1 MKTILYIVIG
11 VLLGL
16 LLAGGVWLAARAPQ
30 GESVELRPAP
40 TLEPIQVHVAGAVVR
55 PGLYDL
61 PEGSRVMDAIE
72 AAGGLVAEADKNG
85 LNLAARVE
93 DAQRLDVP
101 FVSGY
106 IPEEGQGF
114 AVISEGTPSPLAG
127 EELVNINT
135 ASVEELDK
143 LPGIGPTT
151 AQKIIAY
158 REENGP
164 FARIE
169 DIVNVSGIGSAI
181 YEGLKDLITV
191 GDEEEL
197 PFPSDP
203 SDPFGVSTTTPDPF
217 AP

>member
-11 VLLGL
+11 LLLGL

-40 TLEPIQVHVAGAVVR
+40 TPEPIQVHVAGAVVR
-55 PGLYDL
+55 PGLYDM

-93 DAQRLDVP
+93 DAQKLEVP
-101 FVSGY
+101 FVAGFV
-106 IPEEGQGF
+106 PEADQGF
-114 AVISEGTPSPLAG
+114 AVISDGTPSPSGG
-127 EELVNINT
+127 EELVDINI
-135 ASVEELDK
+135 ASLEELDA

-169 DIVNVSGIGSAI
+169 DIVNVSGIGAVA
-181 YEGLKDLITV
+181 YENIKELITV
-191 GDEEEL
+191 GESRIL
-197 PFPSDP
+197 PEPF
-203 SDPFGVSTTTPDPF
+203 DPFGGSTATPEPF

>member
-1 MKTILYIVIG
+1 LGKAMKTILYIVIG
-11 VLLGL
+11 FLMGL

-40 TLEPIQVHVAGAVVR
+40 TPEPIQVHVAGAVVR

-93 DAQRLDVP
+93 DAQRLDIP
-101 FVSGY
+101 YVSGY
-106 IPEEGQGF
+106 VPEADQGF
-114 AVISEGTPSPLAG
+114 AVISDGTPSPLAG
-127 EELVNINT
+127 EGLVNINT
-135 ASVEELDK
+135 ASPEELDE
-143 LPGIGPTT
+143 LPGIGETN
-151 AQKIIAY
+151 ARRIIAY

-169 DIVNVSGIGSAI
+169 DIVNVTGIGASI
-181 YEGLKDLITV
+181 YEGIKDLITV
-191 GDEEEL
+191 GDQDA
-197 PFPSDP
+197 PSDL
-203 SDPFGVSTTTPDPF
+203 FGP
-217 AP
+217 

>member
-1 MKTILYIVIG
+1 MKTVLYIVIG
-11 VLLGL
+11 ILLGL
-16 LLAGGVWLAARAPQ
+16 LLAGGMWVAARAPE
-30 GESVELRPAP
+30 GDSVQLRPAP
-40 TLEPIQVHVAGAVVR
+40 TPEPIQVHVAGAVVR

-72 AAGGLVAEADKNG
+72 AAGGFVAEADKNG
-85 LNLAARVE
+85 INLAARLE

-106 IPEEGQGF
+106 VAEEEQGF
-114 AVISEGTPSPLAG
+114 VVISEGTPSPLAG

-135 ASVEELDK
+135 ASLEELDT

-151 AQKIIAY
+151 AQKIIDY
-158 REENGP
+158 REANGA

-169 DIVNVSGIGSAI
+169 DIVNVSGIGSATFEDI
-181 YEGLKDLITV
+181 KDLITV
-191 GDEEEL
+191 GDGAI
-197 PFPSDP
+197 PPTP
-203 SDPFGVSTTTPDPF
+203 PDPF